1 MKLIIA
7 GTNGMRASVELI
19 DQLIAHYGLDV
30 SEIVSGTGG
39 EIDAAAEDWSEIY
52 LNEDP
57 KFFDSK
63 WSSMGVGAGSE
74 RNLKMAQYADAL
86 LIVWDGKS
94 SDVEELRENMEK
106 LRKPVYET
114 ILRCP

>member
-7 GTNGMRASVELI
+7 GTSGMRVSVELV
-19 DQLIAHYGLDV
+19 DQLITHYDLDV
-30 SEIVSGTGG
+30 REIVSGTGG

-63 WSSMGVGAGSE
+63 WSSMGVNAGSE
-74 RNLKMAQYADAL
+74 RNRKMAEYADAL

-94 SDVEELRENMEK
+94 SDAEELRENMRK

-114 ILRCP
+114 IIR